1 MKSMWRGLHTLGILA
16 PLSMLSGCL
25 FTTRKLPVPKA
36 PAMVQT
42 VTPDQLVQRMN
53 QRWDQMETL
62 NATVEIQASVLNSRE
77 GVAKDYTS
85 FRGHI
90 LMRKPGMLR
99 VLGQVPVI
107 GMTMFDMASN
117 GTTFSLYIPS
127 RKKVVEGSNQL
138 RRKSVHQV
146 ENLRPGFF
154 FDAMMVRGLEP
165 DDLYSVTADA
175 DTMVDA
181 SKKHLLIVPEYVLSI
196 MRRKPGRNELTP
208 VRVVTFHRDDLMPYK
223 QDLYD
228 AHGNLETE
236 VIYARYADFGSGEY
250 PSVVTIRRPM
260 EEYQAVL
267 HVEKV
272 VENMPLTDEQ
282 FHIKVPEG
290 TELQKLE

>member
-1 MKSMWRGLHTLGILA
+1 MKSMWRGLCTLGILA
-16 PLSMLSGCL
+16 PLSLLSGCL

-107 GMTMFDMASN
+107 GMTMFDMASD
-117 GTTFSLYIPS
+117 GKTFSLYIPS
-127 RKKVVEGSNQL
+127 RKKVVEGSNRL
-138 RRKSVHQV
+138 RRKSIHQV

-181 SKKHLLIVPEYVLSI
+181 SKKHLLMVPEYVLSI
-196 MRRKPGRNELTP
+196 MRRQPGRNELTP
-208 VRVVTFHRDDLMPYK
+208 VRVVTFHRDDLMPYR

-228 AHGNLETE
+228 ADGNLETE
-236 VIYARYADFGSGEY
+236 VIYARYADFGSGKY

-290 TELQKLE
+290 TDLQKLE

>member
-1 MKSMWRGLHTLGILA
+1 MKNTWRGLRTLGILA
-16 PLSMLSGCL
+16 PLLMLSGCL

-53 QRWDQMETL
+53 ERWDQMETL

-117 GTTFSLYIPS
+117 GKTFSLYIPS

-138 RRKSVHQV
+138 KRKSVHQV

-196 MRRKPGRNELTP
+196 MRRQPGRHELTP

-228 AHGNLETE
+228 ADGNLETE
-236 VIYARYADFGSGEY
+236 VIYARYADFGSGKY

-290 TELQKLE
+290 TDLQKLE